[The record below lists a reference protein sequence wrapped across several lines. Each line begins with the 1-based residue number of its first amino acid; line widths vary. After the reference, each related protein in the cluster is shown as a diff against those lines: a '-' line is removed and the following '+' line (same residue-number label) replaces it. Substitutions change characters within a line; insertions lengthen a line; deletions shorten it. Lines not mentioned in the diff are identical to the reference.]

1 MSTFL
6 APLRHGARYHST
18 MSKQAID
25 NLESLKRHIREFSHA
40 RQWERYHTPK
50 NVAMAMIVE
59 AAELLEHFQWLTPEE
74 STMLPTKIREDV
86 RLEMAD
92 VLIYLVR
99 LADLLEI
106 DLLDAAADKLV
117 LNAEKYPVD
126 QHP

>member
-1 MSTFL
+1 MNNQEPAT
-6 APLRHGARYHST
+6 
-18 MSKQAID
+18 
-25 NLESLKRHIREFSHA
+25 LESLKSRIRDFSHA
-40 RQWERYHTPK
+40 RQWEKYHTPK

-74 STMLPTKIREDV
+74 SVALEPNIREDV